1 MVHMDAVPERDA
13 IDPQYR
19 WDLTSIY
26 ADGDRWEAAVDT
38 VKPLIEAVA
47 AGEGEVDTSGV
58 RLLEILETRERMGR
72 RLEQLGSYALL
83 RAAEDTRDQSAQ
95 AMKARIAQIR
105 TEAASAASYLRPELI
120 ALPDATLAAF
130 IDEEPALRQYD
141 HYLHAVRRLA
151 EHTRSREV
159 ESVLAGLG
167 DVMGGTA
174 EVFSLLTNADMRF
187 PSVKDPDGDPVE
199 ITQGNFGRLQRD
211 PDRPFRARVYEAF
224 YGEWDGVRNA
234 LGAALRTSVTEDVRM
249 AETRGYDGA
258 LAAALDPEA
267 IPTAV
272 YSTLIE
278 TVEDRVDALHAHL
291 ELKAAALDLEPL
303 RPWDLYVSIGPGD
316 PPTIDYET
324 AAQHIIEAV
333 APLGASYQDAL
344 AAGLEDRWVD
354 VYETRGKRSGAF
366 SAGTYDT
373 EPFILMNWQE
383 DLSSM
388 FTLAHELGHS
398 MHSQLANETQP
409 WHDAS
414 YSIFT
419 AEVASTVN
427 ETLLMRHLLATH
439 DDPRFRLHLLN
450 EFLERV
456 RSTLFRQTLFATFE
470 QQIHDVVE
478 TGEGLTPDR
487 CDELYGDLKERYY
500 APVDLDAQ
508 IRTEWMRIP
517 HFYYNFYVYQ
527 YATGIS
533 AAMAIVDRIELE
545 GAPAAA
551 AYREALALGG
561 AAFPV
566 DVLATAGVDV
576 TRPAFIE
583 TAIEVYADAVDTAY
597 DALGAL

>member
-1 MVHMDAVPERDA
+1 MDAVPERDA

-19 WDLTSIY
+19 WDLSSIY
-26 ADGDRWEAAVDT
+26 PDTDEWEAAVDG
-38 VKPLIEAVA
+38 VAPLIEAVA
-47 AGEGEVDTSGV
+47 AGEGEVDSSGE
-58 RLLEILETRERMGR
+58 RLLEVLEARERMGR
-72 RLEQLGSYALL
+72 QLEQLGSYALL
-83 RAAEDTRDQSAQ
+83 RAAEDTRDQPAQ

-105 TEAASAASYLRPELI
+105 TEAATAASYLRPELI
-120 ALPDATLAAF
+120 ALSDATLEGF
-130 IDEEPALRQYD
+130 IDAVPALERYD

-151 EHTRSREV
+151 DHTRSREV

-187 PSVKDPDGDPVE
+187 PTVTDPSGSSVE
-199 ITQGNFGRLQRD
+199 LTQGNFGRLQRD
-211 PDRPFRARVYEAF
+211 PDRPFRRRVYEAF

-249 AETRGYDGA
+249 AETRGYASA

-267 IPTAV
+267 IPTTV
-272 YSTLIE
+272 YTTLIE
-278 TVEDRVDALHAHL
+278 TVEDRVDALHGHL
-291 ELKAAALDLEPL
+291 ELKAAALELDAL
-303 RPWDLYVSIGPGD
+303 RPWDLYVSIGPGE
-316 PPTIDYET
+316 PPTMDYDT
-324 AAQHIIEAV
+324 ACAHIIEAV
-333 APLGASYQDAL
+333 APLGSSYQTAV
-344 AAGLEDRWVD
+344 ATGLQDRWVD

-398 MHSQLANETQP
+398 MHSQLANAAQP

-427 ETLLMRHLLATH
+427 ETLLLRHLLATH
-439 DDPRFRLHLLN
+439 EAPRFRLHLLN

-456 RSTLFRQTLFATFE
+456 RSTLFRQTLFASFE
-470 QQIHDVVE
+470 EQIHDVVE

-487 CDELYGDLKERYY
+487 CDALYGDLKERYY
-500 APVDLDAQ
+500 APAELDPQ

-533 AAMAIVDRIELE
+533 AAMAIVDAIEAE
-545 GAPAAA
+545 GDPAAA

-561 AAFPV
+561 SAFPV

-576 TRPAFIE
+576 TAPTFIE
-583 TAIEVYADAVDTAY
+583 TAIDVYADAVDTAHA
-597 DALGAL
+597 ALQEL

>member
-1 MVHMDAVPERDA
+1 MDTVPERDA
-13 IDPQYR
+13 IDAQYR

-26 ADGDRWEAAVDT
+26 VDADAWEAAVAR
-38 VKPLIEAVA
+38 VPPLIEAVA
-47 AGEGEVDTSGV
+47 AGEGEVDSSGE
-58 RLLEILETRERMGR
+58 RLLEILEARERMGR
-72 RLEQLGSYALL
+72 QLEQLGSYALL

-105 TEAASAASYLRPELI
+105 TEAATAGSYLRPELI
-120 ALPDATLAAF
+120 ALEDATLAGF
-130 IDEEPALRQYD
+130 IEAVPALERYD

-151 EHTRSREV
+151 AHTRSREV

-187 PSVKDPDGDPVE
+187 PEVSDPSGSAVE

-211 PDRPFRARVYEAF
+211 PDRPFRRRVYEAF
-224 YGEWDGVRNA
+224 YGEWEGVRNA

-249 AETRGYDGA
+249 AETRGYDSA

-267 IPTAV
+267 IPTTV
-272 YSTLIE
+272 YTTLIE

-291 ELKAAALDLEPL
+291 ELKAAALDLDTL

-316 PPTIDYET
+316 PPTMDYDT
-324 AAQHIIEAV
+324 ACEHIIAAV
-333 APLGASYQDAL
+333 APLGSSYQTAV

-383 DLSSM
+383 DLASM

-398 MHSQLANETQP
+398 MHSQLANEAQP
-409 WHDAS
+409 WHDAD

-427 ETLLMRHLLATH
+427 ETLLLRHLLATH
-439 DDPRFRLHLLN
+439 EAPRFRLHLLN

-470 QQIHDVVE
+470 QQIHEVVE

-487 CDELYGDLKERYY
+487 CDDIYSALKERYY

-533 AAMAIVDRIELE
+533 AAMAIVDAIEAE
-545 GAPAAA
+545 GEPAAA

-561 AAFPV
+561 SAFPV
-566 DVLATAGVDV
+566 EVLATAGVDV
-576 TRPAFIE
+576 TASGFIQTAIDSYGDAVE
-583 TAIEVYADAVDTAY
+583 TAHA
-597 DALGAL
+597 ALQEL

>member
-1 MVHMDAVPERDA
+1 MDAVPTRDT
-13 IDPQYR
+13 IEPRYR
-19 WDLTSIY
+19 WDLTRIY
-26 ADGDRWEAAVDT
+26 PDIDDWEAAVDA
-38 VKPLIEAVA
+38 VGPLIEAVA
-47 AGEGEVDTSGV
+47 AGAGEVDTSGA
-58 RLLEILETRERMGR
+58 RLLEILEAREQMGR
-72 RLEQLGSYALL
+72 HLEQIGSYAMLH
-83 RAAEDTRDQSAQ
+83 AAEDTRDQTAQ

-105 TEAASAASYLRPELI
+105 TEAAAAASYLRPELI
-120 ALPDATLAAF
+120 ALSAATLEAF
-130 IDEEPALRQYD
+130 IDAEPALERYE

-151 EHTRSREV
+151 DHTRSREV

-187 PSVKDPDGDPVE
+187 PSVKDPDGDPLE

-211 PDRPFRARVYEAF
+211 PDRPFRHRVYEAF

-249 AETRGYDGA
+249 AETRGYDSA

-267 IPTAV
+267 IPTTV
-272 YSTLIE
+272 YTTLIE

-291 ELKAAALDLEPL
+291 ELKAAALELDAL
-303 RPWDLYVSIGPGD
+303 RPWDLYVSIGPGE
-316 PPTIDYET
+316 PPTMDYDT
-324 AAQHIIEAV
+324 ACAHIIEAV
-333 APLGASYQDAL
+333 APLGSSYQTAV
-344 AAGLEDRWVD
+344 ATGLQDRWVD

-398 MHSQLANETQP
+398 MHSQLANAAQP

-427 ETLLMRHLLATH
+427 ETLLLRHLLATH
-439 DDPRFRLHLLN
+439 EAPRFRLHLLN

-456 RSTLFRQTLFATFE
+456 RSTLFRQTLFASFE
-470 QQIHDVVE
+470 EQIHDVVE

-487 CDELYGDLKERYY
+487 CDELYGELKQRYY
-500 APVDLDAQ
+500 APAELDPQ

-533 AAMAIVDRIELE
+533 AAMAIVDAIEAE
-545 GAPAAA
+545 GEPAAA
-551 AYREALALGG
+551 AYREALSLGG
-561 AAFPV
+561 SAFPV

-576 TRPAFIE
+576 TAPAFIE
-583 TAIEVYADAVDTAY
+583 TAIDVYADAVETAHA
-597 DALGAL
+597 ALQEL

>member
-1 MVHMDAVPERDA
+1 MDAVPERDA

-26 ADGDRWEAAVDT
+26 PDSDEWEAAVDG
-38 VKPLIEAVA
+38 VAPLIEAVA
-47 AGEGEVDTSGV
+47 AGEGEVDSSGA
-58 RLLEILETRERMGR
+58 RLLEILEARERMGR
-72 RLEQLGSYALL
+72 QLEQLGSYALL
-83 RAAEDTRDQSAQ
+83 RAAEDTRDQPAQ

-105 TEAASAASYLRPELI
+105 TEAATAASYLRPELI
-120 ALPDATLAAF
+120 ALSDATLAGF
-130 IDEEPALRQYD
+130 IDAVPALERYD

-151 EHTRSREV
+151 DHTRSREV

-187 PSVKDPDGDPVE
+187 PSVQDPDGDPLE

-211 PDRPFRARVYEAF
+211 PDRPFRHRVYEAF

-249 AETRGYDGA
+249 AETRGYDSA

-267 IPTAV
+267 IPTTV
-272 YSTLIE
+272 YTTLIE

-291 ELKAAALDLEPL
+291 ELKAAALELDAL
-303 RPWDLYVSIGPGD
+303 RPWDLYVSIGPGE
-316 PPTIDYET
+316 PPTMDYDT
-324 AAQHIIEAV
+324 ACAHIIEAV
-333 APLGASYQDAL
+333 APLGSSYQTAV
-344 AAGLEDRWVD
+344 ATGLQDRWVD

-398 MHSQLANETQP
+398 MHSQLANAAQP

-427 ETLLMRHLLATH
+427 ETLLLRHLLATH
-439 DDPRFRLHLLN
+439 DAPRFRLHLLN

-456 RSTLFRQTLFATFE
+456 RSTLFRQTLFASFE
-470 QQIHDVVE
+470 EQIHDVVE

-487 CDELYGDLKERYY
+487 CDELYGDLKQRYY
-500 APVDLDAQ
+500 APAELDPQ
-508 IRTEWMRIP
+508 ICTEWMRIP

-533 AAMAIVDRIELE
+533 AAMAIVDAIEAE
-545 GAPAAA
+545 GEPAAA
-551 AYREALALGG
+551 AYREALSLGG
-561 AAFPV
+561 SAFPV

-576 TRPAFIE
+576 TAPAFIE
-583 TAIEVYADAVDTAY
+583 TAIDVYADAVETAHA
-597 DALGAL
+597 ALQEL